1 MLTLKGLS
9 GLKLLTYEDCYHSS
23 RDVEGLAGAIVALNA
38 GRKLLEE
45 NFLLAK
51 LIPLDDFKSLI
62 NGDFSRVGR
71 WI

>member
-1 MLTLKGLS
+1 
-9 GLKLLTYEDCYHSS
+9 
-23 RDVEGLAGAIVALNA
+23 VEGLAGAIVALNA